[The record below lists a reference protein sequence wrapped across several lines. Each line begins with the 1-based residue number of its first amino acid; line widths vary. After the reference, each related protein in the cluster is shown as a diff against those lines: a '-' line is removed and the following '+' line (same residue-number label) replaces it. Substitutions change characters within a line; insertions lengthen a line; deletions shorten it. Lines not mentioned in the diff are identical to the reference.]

1 MILGCEVVTLL
12 VLFACVVLIL
22 ISLYNA
28 YQYYKYNV
36 YLYISLCMI
45 GIFELSAFIIMI
57 IKGIFNL

>member
-22 ISLYNA
+22 ISLSSA
-28 YQYYKYNV
+28 YQQDEYNV
-36 YLYISLCMI
+36 YLYIFLCI
-45 GIFELSAFIIMI
+45 VGIFELSAFIIMI

>member
-22 ISLYNA
+22 ISLSNT
-28 YQYYKYNV
+28 YQQNEYNV
-36 YLYISLCMI
+36 YLYIFFCI
-45 GIFELSAFIIMI
+45 VGIFELSAFIIMI